1 MFNILNKLTLYL
13 LVIINI
19 MKSKMPL
26 IFPKTARIL
35 SEMGENIKLA
45 RLRRTLTAEQIAER
59 AGITRTTLWN
69 IEKGS
74 PSVNFGAYT
83 QVLFVLGLEKDL
95 LKVASDDELGK
106 KLQDAD
112 LIVKKRGPKFKK

>member
-1 MFNILNKLTLYL
+1 MILN
-13 LVIINI
+13 V
-19 MKSKMPL
+19 MKSKAPL

-35 SEMGENIKLA
+35 SEMGANIKLA
-45 RLRRTLTAEQIAER
+45 RLRRNLTADQIAER

-69 IEKGS
+69 IEKGA
-74 PSVNFGAYT
+74 PSVNFGAYA

-95 LKVASDDELGK
+95 LKIAVDDELGK

-112 LIVKKRGPKFKK
+112 LIIKKRGPKFKNNENTGIR

>member
-1 MFNILNKLTLYL
+1 MEKNAL
-13 LVIINI
+13 LLF
-19 MKSKMPL
+19 S
-26 IFPKTARIL
+26 KTARIL
-35 SEMGENIKLA
+35 TEVGENIKLA
-45 RLRRTLTAEQIAER
+45 RLRRNFTAEQIAER

-112 LIVKKRGPKFKK
+112 LILKKRGPKLKR

>member
-1 MFNILNKLTLYL
+1 
-13 LVIINI
+13 
-19 MKSKMPL
+19 MKYKVPA

-35 SEMGENIKLA
+35 TEVGENIKLA
-45 RLRRTLTAEQIAER
+45 RLRRNLTAGQLAER

-83 QVLFVLGLEKDL
+83 QVLFVLGLERDL

-106 KLQDAD
+106 KLQDAEM
-112 LIVKKRGPKFKK
+112 LIKKRGPKFKK